1 MKSRMVLILGRPGVG
16 KTRLAGSFPQPFF
29 LDLEN
34 GADTAHPGEVRKI
47 DIPTDA
53 KTLATV
59 KSTIQSLSA
68 CPYEDGALQTSY
80 GPVQTVVV
88 DSMDAIQQA
97 VMDFDILKGSRIKME
112 RADWGTILNMVRPT
126 LLLLR
131 NMPIHVVVTAH
142 TKTSDGEGNKSGAMD
157 LAVQGALRDQMPR
170 WFDIILHIAELPNAK
185 RALVTQGQI
194 WNQYRWLAKDRH
206 NALRPLADDKGLV
219 QLGVDADFYPTS
231 IVADAIIGVGNDG
244 Q

>member
-1 MKSRMVLILGRPGVG
+1 MSSRMVLILGRPGVG

-34 GADTAHPGEVRKI
+34 GADSAHPGEVRKI

-53 KTLATV
+53 KTLSTVKATV
-59 KSTIQSLSA
+59 QSLGD
-68 CPYEDGALQTSY
+68 CPFEDGALQTKS

-97 VMDFDILKGSRIKME
+97 VMDFSILKGNKTKME

-131 NMPIHVVVTAH
+131 NLPIHAVVTAH
-142 TKTSDGEGNKSGAMD
+142 TKTSDGEQNRSGVMD
-157 LAVQGALRDQMPR
+157 LSVQGALKDQMPR
-170 WFDIILHIAELPNAK
+170 WFDVILHIAEQPNAK
-185 RALVTQGQI
+185 RVLVTQGQI

-206 NALRPLADDKGLV
+206 NLLRPLSDAKGIV
-219 QLGVDADFYPTS
+219 QLDVDEDFYPLS
-231 IVADAIIGVGNDG
+231 HVANAIVGAGDDG
-244 Q
+244 

>member
-16 KTRLAGSFPQPFF
+16 KTRLAGSFPEPFI

-34 GADTAHPGEVRKI
+34 GADTAYPGKVRKI

-59 KSTIQSLSA
+59 KATVQSMSQ
-68 CPYEDGALQTSY
+68 CPFEDGALQTSH
-80 GPVQTVVV
+80 GPVQTIVV

-97 VMDFDILKGSRIKME
+97 VMDFSILKGSKTKME
-112 RADWGTILNMVRPT
+112 RSDWGTILNMVRPT

-131 NMPIHVVVTAH
+131 NLPIHAVVTAH
-142 TKTSDGEGNKSGAMD
+142 TKTRDGEQNKSGVMD

-170 WFDIILHIAELPNAK
+170 WFDVIMHIAEQPNAK
-185 RALVTQGQI
+185 RMLVTQGQI

-206 NALRPLADDKGLV
+206 NLLRPLADAKGLV
-219 QLGVDADFYPTS
+219 QLDVDEDFYPCS
-231 IVADAIIGVGNDG
+231 AVADAIVGADG
-244 Q
+244 